1 MENYSAA
8 KKLERIIV
16 LSMLSFVVVFVV
28 AICSFVYLGN
38 ARNAQARQ
46 VETISSLTR
55 QEETLRESI
64 ENFKSEEY
72 KTNYY
77 RNELGMIKK
86 GNKIYIY
93 S

>member
-1 MENYSAA
+1 MENFSAA
-8 KKLERIIV
+8 KRLERIIV
-16 LSMLSFVVVFVV
+16 LSMLSFIVVFVV
-28 AICSFVYLGN
+28 AIFSFVYLGN
-38 ARNAQARQ
+38 ARSVQAKQ
-46 VETISSLTR
+46 VETISSLTK
-55 QEETLRESI
+55 QEETLKESI

>member
-1 MENYSAA
+1 
-8 KKLERIIV
+8 
-16 LSMLSFVVVFVV
+16 MLSFIVVFVV
-28 AICSFVYLGN
+28 AIFSFVYLGN
-38 ARNAQARQ
+38 ARSVQAKQ
-46 VETISSLTR
+46 VETISSLTK
-55 QEETLRESI
+55 QEETLKESI

>member
-1 MENYSAA
+1 MEKNSSA
-8 KKLERIIV
+8 KRVERMIV
-16 LSMLSFVVVFVV
+16 LSMMSFIVVFVV

-38 ARNAQARQ
+38 ARKVQAQQ
-46 VETISSLTR
+46 IETISSLTK
-55 QEETLRESI
+55 QEDSLSETI